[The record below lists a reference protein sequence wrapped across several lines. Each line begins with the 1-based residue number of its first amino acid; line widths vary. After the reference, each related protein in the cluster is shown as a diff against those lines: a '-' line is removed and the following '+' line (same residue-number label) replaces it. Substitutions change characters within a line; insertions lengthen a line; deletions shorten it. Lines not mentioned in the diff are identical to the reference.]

1 MVYFDDQLVAWESIV
16 IKQNLRFQ
24 RFIFELE
31 PFYNQDPDAN
41 LERTVMEIGKQILA
55 MIRDLRLQLHS
66 QLH

>member
-66 QLH
+66 